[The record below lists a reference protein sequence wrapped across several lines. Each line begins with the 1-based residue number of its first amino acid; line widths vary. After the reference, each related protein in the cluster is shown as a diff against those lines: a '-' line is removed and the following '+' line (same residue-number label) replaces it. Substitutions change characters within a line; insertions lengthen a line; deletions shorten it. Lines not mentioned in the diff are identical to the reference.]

1 MDELTALSYR
11 IIESGG
17 MEVMDVG
24 RIDGIDYAIF
34 ADPWIDPFGGGY
46 VNMLS
51 VSDLNAWSLWVV
63 EEAGDGVIHLPE
75 NTKEITENQ
84 WAVLIRRDPANKR
97 SLYYNPDA

>member
-1 MDELTALSYR
+1 MDELTELSHQ

-17 MEVMDVG
+17 MEVWDVG

-34 ADPWIDPFGGGY
+34 ADPNQGIDY

-51 VSDLNAWSLWVV
+51 VSDLNAWSLWVA
-63 EEAGDGVIHLPE
+63 EGAGDGVVYLPE
-75 NTKEITENQ
+75 NTKEITENH

-97 SLYYNPDA
+97 SLYYDPDA